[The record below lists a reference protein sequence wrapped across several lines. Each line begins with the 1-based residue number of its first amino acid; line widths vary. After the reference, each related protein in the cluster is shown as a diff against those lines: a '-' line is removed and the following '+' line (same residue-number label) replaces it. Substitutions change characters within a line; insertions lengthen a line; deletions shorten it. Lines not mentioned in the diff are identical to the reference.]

1 MSTTV
6 RDRVKLYKTYLRTV
20 FVGSVQVILI
30 VAVVALLDAF
40 LTLVFRQI
48 KRQFSR
54 WKMHS
59 CRHNWDKKRKKCINH
74 DVLIEWQKMTGHY
87 MCCLLSYPHAKLIK
101 RIASAVLRV
110 NITKPP
116 ELKSENTFD
125 RITSPLGP
133 TEVWENSTLSSF

>member
-6 RDRVKLYKTYLRTV
+6 RDRVKLYKTYLRMV

-40 LTLVFRQI
+40 STLVFRQI

-116 ELKSENTFD
+116 NSKVKTHLTASL
-125 RITSPLGP
+125 PQLGP
-133 TEVWENSTLSSF
+133 ARQPSTLSSF